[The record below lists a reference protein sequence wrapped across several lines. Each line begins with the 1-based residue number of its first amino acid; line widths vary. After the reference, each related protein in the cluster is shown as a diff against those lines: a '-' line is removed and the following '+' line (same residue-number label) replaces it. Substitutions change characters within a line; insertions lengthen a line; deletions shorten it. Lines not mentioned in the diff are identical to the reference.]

1 MNNNTKLFLG
11 NDLRFVET
19 RLRTIKDILES
30 TDGDMNFLLYS
41 VKNNLEP
48 LIKAKILQNINDMLH
63 EIRQIE
69 EEFGLEHE
77 EESLKR
83 KIDTNLDEIW
93 TTLLDTR
100 PEKMRG
106 RGKMASHDEE
116 SVSSYVLKL
125 LRMIE
130 HLLFN
135 KPI

>member
-1 MNNNTKLFLG
+1 
-11 NDLRFVET
+11 
-19 RLRTIKDILES
+19 
-30 TDGDMNFLLYS
+30 MNFLLYS